1 MKVLA
6 NLFLILTIYITW
18 LTGAT
23 PQFVLYFFW
32 VFNISGF
39 FFLSVG
45 FSEQIMSL
53 ARGGG
58 LVIFVSYVL
67 LASYMIDQIEE
78 AKDKKE
84 GKNEKP
90 ITATFENSSEP
101 ENKP

>member
-78 AKDKKE
+78 AKEKE
-84 GKNEKP
+84 GDKNERK
-90 ITATFENSSEP
+90 
-101 ENKP
+101 K